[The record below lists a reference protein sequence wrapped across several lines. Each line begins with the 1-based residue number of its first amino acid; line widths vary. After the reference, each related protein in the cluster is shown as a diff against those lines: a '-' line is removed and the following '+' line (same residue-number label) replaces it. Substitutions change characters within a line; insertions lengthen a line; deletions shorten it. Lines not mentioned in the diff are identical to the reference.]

1 MSYIIK
7 KRNQHSYKM
16 YEILKSHFV
25 DEKYKLLFDASIY
38 NFSSILYTNTPNKFN
53 QLQHALSNI
62 FLTPLQKEEI
72 IDIFCKMQR
81 FIHAMYR
88 IKNMWLLKKT
98 KQYNTEDLYMNPI
111 QETDKNV
118 VVLIQNNTKYL
129 FHLRELMNTIQNSL
143 ANCVHFF
150 AESIVCKNPYTNL
163 PFNKSSLYTIYF
175 LVKSSSFL
183 MPVLFHKYFL
193 CDFDLIT
200 FSLNNEYLVND
211 EYLGKFVENNCQRN
225 ILYNVREMFLDLGI
239 KTIRIHDD
247 FPKNILYNI
256 MKPYLDLYYNSQYSM
271 NLSKKEYSSTI
282 LKYKLQQFCKYNP
295 KFGRKHIQMVS
306 KEPFVQQKYRVVTFN
321 DNHLAFYDNLQA
333 TDQFMKTHL
342 YKRVQNLFPGVPL
355 INVDHLA
362 VSATTQMPVHLHFDG
377 NSDESDI
384 IYDVSFNIN
393 LPSQTSEDSYY
404 EDDNDEGEHEE
415 SDNSD
420 DSDDSSDDEEEEEE
434 EEEADDEEEEENDA
448 EEEKEQ
454 WMDTSDPSSEED
466 E

>member
-7 KRNQHSYKM
+7 KRTQQSYNM

-25 DEKYKLLFDASIY
+25 DENYKLLFDASIY
-38 NFSSILYTNTPNKFN
+38 NFSSILYTPTPNKFN

-72 IDIFCKMQR
+72 LNVFCKMQR

-88 IKNMWLLKKT
+88 LRHIWMLKRT

-111 QETDKNV
+111 QETDRNV
-118 VVLIQNNTKYL
+118 VVLIQNNTRYL

-163 PFNKSSLYTIYF
+163 PFNKSSLYNIYF
-175 LVKSSSFL
+175 MVKASSFL

-211 EYLGKFVENNCQRN
+211 EYLEKFVENNCQRD
-225 ILYNVREMFLDLGI
+225 ILYNVREMLLDYGI
-239 KTIRIHDD
+239 KQIRIHDD
-247 FPKNILYNI
+247 FPKNILYKI

-271 NLSKKEYSSTI
+271 NLSKKEYSSRI
-282 LKYKLQQFCKYNP
+282 LKYKLQEFCKYNT
-295 KFGRKHIQMVS
+295 KFGRKHVRMVA
-306 KEPFVQQKYRVVTFN
+306 KEPFVQQKYKVVTFN
-321 DNHLAFYDNLQA
+321 ENHLAFYDNLQA
-333 TDQFMKTHL
+333 TDDFMKTHL
-342 YKRVQNLFPGVPL
+342 YKRVQNVFPGIPQF
-355 INVDHLA
+355 NVQRPA
-362 VSATTQMPVHLHFDG
+362 VSATTQIPVQMHIDG
-377 NSDESDI
+377 DSVESDI
-384 IYDVSFNIN
+384 IYDVSFNTT
-393 LPSQTSEDSYY
+393 LPSQTSDNDSDDSYY
-404 EDDNDEGEHEE
+404 EDD
-415 SDNSD
+415 D
-420 DSDDSSDDEEEEEE
+420 DSIDSIDSIDSDEEDEEEEEQV
-434 EEEADDEEEEENDA
+434 DDSDEEEDGEEP
-448 EEEKEQ
+448 EEDP
-454 WMDTSDPSSEED
+454 WTVTSEPSSEED